1 MPLHRTFCRFACLVA
16 CLGVT
21 GGRARAE
28 SGLQVLFAP
37 ASGSPFFVGSRP
49 GDVVVADINADG
61 ALDVITANGGDRTLS
76 VLLGDGHGGFHVA
89 PGEPIHLD
97 VPPHLV
103 VVGGF
108 NSDSRLDLAA
118 SSHDRNDVF
127 VLLGDGRGGF
137 APAPGSPFAAFA
149 GVKAHNH
156 GLAVADL
163 NGDGTLDLTRG
174 HQETGSI
181 AVLLGDGKGRFAT
194 GPGSPL
200 RLGRGFYPHA
210 LADVDGDGKIDL
222 VAPDILGSAIVVA
235 LGDGRGGFSAAPGSP
250 IQVKARPFYVL
261 LEDLNGDGKTDIVAT
276 HDDIDDVDVLLGEGG
291 GRFKSTGGF
300 HAGGLAWEVA
310 AVDLD
315 ADDRK
320 DLLMLGNGALRG
332 FRGDGKG
339 GFVSF
344 GSPYPTP
351 RDSWTFKVG
360 DVNRDGRAD
369 VVFADL
375 VTGRLTVL
383 LHR

>member
-1 MPLHRTFCRFACLVA
+1 MSIHRTFGRLACLVA
-16 CLGVT
+16 GLGVT
-21 GGRARAE
+21 GGGACAE

-37 ASGSPFFVGSRP
+37 ASGSPFVVGSRP
-49 GDVVVADINADG
+49 ADVAVADVNGDG
-61 ALDVITANGGDRTLS
+61 ALDVITANAGDRTLGI
-76 VLLGDGHGGFHVA
+76 LLGDGHGGFHVA
-89 PGEPIHLD
+89 PGEPVHLG
-97 VPPHLV
+97 VPPHLIV
-103 VVGGF
+103 VADF

-118 SSHDRNDVF
+118 SSHDSNDVF

-156 GLAVADL
+156 GLAVADV
-163 NGDGTLDLTRG
+163 NGDGRLDLTLG

-181 AVLLGDGKGRFAT
+181 AVLLGDGKGRFAA

-200 RLGRGFYPHA
+200 RLGHGFYPHA

-250 IQVKARPFYVL
+250 VHVKARPFYVL
-261 LEDLNGDGKTDIVAT
+261 LEDLSGDGKTDIAAT

-291 GRFKSTGGF
+291 GRFRSTGGF
-300 HAGGLAWEVA
+300 HAGGRGWEIA
-310 AVDLD
+310 ALDLNG
-315 ADDRK
+315 DDRK
-320 DLLMLGNGALRG
+320 DLLILGNGALRG
-332 FRGDGKG
+332 FLGDGKG
-339 GFVSF
+339 GFVTF

-351 RDSWTFKVG
+351 RDSWTFGVG
-360 DVNRDGRAD
+360 DVDKDGRVD

-375 VTGRLTVL
+375 SAGRLTVL